1 MENLE
6 PPDLGFT
13 NMEPLQ
19 GFSNDLDCH
28 QNEPMSQHSSIIM
41 PGFLSTHRPHPG
53 LGLGDS
59 SEFAMNDSLDL
70 HDFAITSSGVGLANH
85 LGMGPLPG
93 ELSMFGLSSG
103 SSVGFP
109 GSHVPGHGDLT
120 MPQSV
125 SMAAGGRMPVYSFL
139 PRSSLPSLISSE
151 QCSSVSLA
159 PPPPPSFSFH
169 SFPVPGGFGDGFSMP
184 VTCPPALSFRGLP
197 NIETMMIGSDPSRAC
212 FSASGH
218 LSNCP
223 PPQVVPISGFVPP
236 MPKYIPSHPLPPPV
250 SSPSMFP
257 KTPGFSTSH
266 KKDLCEKR
274 AADPN
279 DGKLEKNN
287 LTSVAPNA
295 GCATPNPEVS
305 MAGASRPNVVSSDP
319 QASSG
324 LHVIHRTSP
333 SSVPS
338 APVQKVTNQLE
349 GQKYQNGSS
358 SDGLPS
364 MGMLEGG
371 MRVKQEAEDISL
383 SHGRVVD
390 TRFLPPADP
399 PCPGENLLTNDKE
412 KLKGDGKSEEFLTVE
427 CESITN
433 SDTEELDSALSRN
446 PISPRDGK
454 GEPSLSSS
462 ILATLKMEDRLQ
474 LESAGFLSYDLGD
487 GDLSQTSPGFVE
499 KVDLNVHIEESQCVI
514 VDGHKRWRCLQ
525 CPKMYSTKH
534 NLITHILGHRGIKPH
549 YCTICGKFFKQVVI
563 FNCLLSLRYSDCDAK
578 CDSCDVTADFVKFN
592 LCLSLT

>member
-28 QNEPMSQHSSIIM
+28 QSEPLSQHSSIIM

-53 LGLGDS
+53 LGLGDP
-59 SEFAMNDSLDL
+59 SEFTMNDSLDL
-70 HDFAITSSGVGLANH
+70 HDFAITSSGIGLANH

-93 ELSMFGLSSG
+93 ELSMFGLSGG

-109 GSHVPGHGDLT
+109 GPPHVPGHGDLT
-120 MPQSV
+120 MPQS
-125 SMAAGGRMPVYSFL
+125 MATGGRMPVYSFL

-151 QCSSVSLA
+151 PCSSVSLA

-169 SFPVPGGFGDGFSMP
+169 GFPVPGGFGDGFSMP
-184 VTCPPALSFRGLP
+184 VTCPPAALSFRGLP
-197 NIETMMIGSDPSRAC
+197 NIETMMIGSDPGRAC

-218 LSNCP
+218 LSNCHP
-223 PPQVVPISGFVPP
+223 SQVVPISSFVPP
-236 MPKYIPSHPLPPPV
+236 MPKYIPPHSLPAPVV
-250 SSPSMFP
+250 SSPNMGP
-257 KTPGFSTSH
+257 KTPGVSMTPH
-266 KKDLCEKR
+266 KKDLCEK
-274 AADPN
+274 AMVETSE
-279 DGKLEKNN
+279 GKVEKNSAQVVTRN
-287 LTSVAPNA
+287 AACVTSS
-295 GCATPNPEVS
+295 PEVS
-305 MAGASRPNVVSSDP
+305 MISGNPRPNVISSDA
-319 QASSG
+319 QVSSG
-324 LHVIHRTSP
+324 LNVIHRTSP
-333 SSVPS
+333 CLAPNASVQNATS
-338 APVQKVTNQLE
+338 QLDSD
-349 GQKYQNGSS
+349 KYQPGSS
-358 SDGLPS
+358 SDGMVS
-364 MGMLEGG
+364 MGILEGG

-383 SHGRVVD
+383 SHGRMSD

-412 KLKGDGKSEEFLTVE
+412 KSKGDGKAEEFLTVE

-446 PISPRDGK
+446 LISPRDGK

-474 LESAGFLSYDLGD
+474 LESAGFLSYDLGE
-487 GDLSQTSPGFVE
+487 GDLSQTGPGFVE
-499 KVDLNVHIEESQCVI
+499 KADLNVHIEESQCVI

-534 NLITHILGHRGIKPH
+534 NLVTHILGHRGIKPH
-549 YCTICGKFFKQVVI
+549 YCTICGKFFKQVVVLI
-563 FNCLLSLRYSDCDAK
+563 VIPGSTRVL
-578 CDSCDVTADFVKFN
+578 
-592 LCLSLT
+592 